1 MTNYFDY
8 HQTIKQVSGL
18 NSVSTLKKWRLKIEH
33 LTGHTFQEDRIQ
45 TGKRSYSKVF
55 LFTTDDIEKLQQIA
69 DTKGSLGL
77 DRAILKAYVPS
88 RASPLSI
95 NQKINRLTFQLKKL
109 SQRVINLTQQE
120 QALAIRMEQL
130 SEQIENL
137 EKSRKKKWFGK

>member
-55 LFTTDDIEKLQQIA
+55 SLPLMILKSSNKLQ
-69 DTKGSLGL
+69 
-77 DRAILKAYVPS
+77 ILKEVLDLIGQS
-88 RASPLSI
+88 
-95 NQKINRLTFQLKKL
+95 
-109 SQRVINLTQQE
+109 
-120 QALAIRMEQL
+120 
-130 SEQIENL
+130 
-137 EKSRKKKWFGK
+137 